1 MTGYFPYQG
10 VQTENDRIN
19 EIIIEGANTVLSDVK
34 VLEKEI
40 NKFKKSERLKW
51 MNLGRN
57 YYDGE
62 QDITKRERKV
72 IGKSGRLEK
81 VDNLP
86 NNKVLDNQYAKLV
99 DQKVN
104 YQLGKPLTIE
114 TDNKDYSKHL
124 KEIFNRRFHRTLRNL
139 GKDALNGG
147 ISYLH
152 PYYNEHNELLF
163 RHFKSNETL
172 VFWKD
177 ADRTEVEAFVHM
189 YHVNEYEGDKKITK
203 EYADLYSKNGVT
215 SYVWSNGKLIEH
227 VEKEPSPYLKVTT
240 EDGVEQPMNWE
251 RIPLIPFRFNAEEKP
266 LIKRV
271 KSLQDGINT
280 MLSDFQNNMEEDSRS
295 TILILHNYDGQD
307 LGEFRRNLSIY
318 GAVKVRS
325 ADGAKGGVETLQVEV
340 NKDNYESI
348 IKLFKKAL
356 IENGRGY
363 DAKDERMSNNPN
375 QMNIQS
381 MYSDIELDA
390 NGIETEFQASFEELL
405 WFINVH
411 LSNTGKGDYESE
423 EVKFIFNR
431 DTLVNES
438 EVIESLSKST
448 DLSLETRISQHPYV
462 DDVHRELDRIRRDQ
476 KEQMDMYDNYE
487 QTFQKMSI
495 NTQNSSKEKVE

>member
-1 MTGYFPYQG
+1 MTGFFPFQG
-10 VQTENDRIN
+10 VGTETDRIN
-19 EIIIEGANTVLSDVK
+19 TIISNGAKSAINDIR

-40 NKFKKSERLKW
+40 QKFKQSEKLKW
-51 MNLGRN
+51 MKTGID
-57 YYDGE
+57 YYDGD
-62 QDITKRERKV
+62 QDIMKRERKV
-72 IGKSGRLEK
+72 IGKGGRLER

-114 TDNKDYSKHL
+114 TKNNTYLALLQEVFNK
-124 KEIFNRRFHRTLRNL
+124 RFHRTLKNV
-139 GKDALNGG
+139 GEYALNAG

-152 PYYNEHNELLF
+152 PYYNEYGEF
-163 RHFKSNETL
+163 RFKHFKSYEIL
-172 VFWKD
+172 PFWKD
-177 ADRTEVEAFVHM
+177 SDRTELEAFVHM
-189 YHVNEYEGDKKITK
+189 YSANAYEGDREVTR
-203 EYADLYSKNGVT
+203 EYADLYSKDGIT
-215 SYVWSNGKLIEH
+215 SYAWFNGRLVPD
-227 VEKEPSPYLKVTT
+227 VEKELLPYLKAIDS
-240 EDGVEQPMNWE
+240 DGNEVAMNWE
-251 RIPLIPFRFNAEEKP
+251 RIPLIPFRFNSKESP

-280 MLSDFQNNMEEDSRS
+280 MLSDFQNNMEEDARS
-295 TILILHNYDGQD
+295 TILVLHNYDGQD
-307 LGEFRRNLSIY
+307 LGEFRRNLSQY

-325 ADGAKGGVETLQVEV
+325 TDGAKGGLETLYIEV

-348 IKLFKKAL
+348 LKLFKKAL

-363 DAKDERMSNNPN
+363 DAKDDRMSNNPN

-390 NGIETEFQASFEELL
+390 NGIETEFQAAFEELL
-405 WFINVH
+405 WFINQH
-411 LSNTGKGDYESE
+411 FSNTGKGDFEGE

-462 DDVHRELDRIRRDQ
+462 DDVQRELDRIKKERQEMMDQ
-476 KEQMDMYDNYE
+476 YDGYGP
-487 QTFQKMSI
+487 TFKKNKGDLNDQ
-495 NTQNSSKEKVE
+495 E

>member
-1 MTGYFPYQG
+1 MTGYFPFQG
-10 VQTENDRIN
+10 VKTENDRIN
-19 EIIIEGANTVLSDVK
+19 ELIINGAKTALSDVK
-34 VLEKEI
+34 VLEREI
-40 NKFKKSERLKW
+40 NKFKKSDKLKW
-51 MNLGRN
+51 MKLGID
-57 YYDGE
+57 YYEGN
-62 QDITKRERKV
+62 QDITNRERKV
-72 IGKSGRLEK
+72 IGRGGRLET

-86 NNKVLDNQYAKLV
+86 NNKVLDNQYEKLV

-114 TDNKDYSKHL
+114 TESETYSKLL
-124 KEIFNRRFHRTLRNL
+124 KQIFNKRFHRKLRNI
-139 GKDALNGG
+139 GEDALNGG

-152 PYYNEHNELLF
+152 PYYNESRELAF
-163 RHFKSNETL
+163 KHFKGYEIL

-177 ADRTEVEAFVHM
+177 ADKTEIEAFVHM
-189 YHVNEYEGDKKITK
+189 YHVNEYEGDKEVAK
-203 EYADLYSKNGVT
+203 EYADLYSKDGVT
-215 SYVWSNGKLIEH
+215 SYVWHNGSLIEN
-227 VEKEPSPYLKVTT
+227 VEKEPSTYLTLT
-240 EDGVEQPMNWE
+240 DEDGQEKGMNWE
-251 RIPLIPFRFNAEEKP
+251 RIPLIPFRFNSKEKP

-295 TILILHNYDGQD
+295 TILVLHNYDGQD
-307 LGEFRRNLSIY
+307 LGEFRRNLSVY

-325 ADGAKGGVETLQVEV
+325 ADGAKGGVDTLEIEV

-356 IENGRGY
+356 VENGRGY

-411 LSNTGKGDYESE
+411 LSNTGKADFESE

-431 DTLVNES
+431 DTLVNEA
-438 EVIESLSKST
+438 EVIKSLSEST
-448 DLSLETRISQHPYV
+448 DLSIETRISQHPYV
-462 DDVHRELDRIRRDQ
+462 DDVQRELDRIK
-476 KEQMDMYDNYE
+476 KERQERMDEYDNYDE
-487 QTFQKMSI
+487 TFRKKQSDL
-495 NTQNSSKEKVE
+495 NGQE

>member
-1 MTGYFPYQG
+1 MSGYFPYQG
-10 VQTENDRIN
+10 SRTDNDRIN
-19 EIIIEGANTVLSDVK
+19 DIIIDGANSALSDVK
-34 VLEKEI
+34 VLEKQIE
-40 NKFKKSERLKW
+40 KFKKSKKLEW
-51 MNLGRN
+51 MKIGSD
-57 YYDGE
+57 YYEGE
-62 QDITKRERKV
+62 HDITKRERKA
-72 IGKSGRLEK
+72 IGRGGLLEK
-81 VDNLP
+81 VENLP
-86 NNKVLDNQYAKLV
+86 NNKVLDNQYEKLV

-114 TDNKDYSKHL
+114 TDNETYAKHL
-124 KEIFNRRFHRTLRNL
+124 KSIFNKRFHRKLRNV

-152 PYYNEHNELLF
+152 PYYNENRELVF
-163 RHFKSNETL
+163 KHFKGYEIL

-177 ADRTEVEAFVHM
+177 ADKTEVEAFVHM
-189 YHVNEYEGDKKITK
+189 YHVNEYEGEKEVTK
-203 EYADLYSKNGVT
+203 EYADLYSKDGVI
-215 SYVWSNGKLIEH
+215 SYVWHNGHLIED
-227 VEKEPSPYLKVTT
+227 VEKKPTPYLTVTG
-240 EDGVEQPMNWE
+240 EDGKNEGLNWE
-251 RIPLIPFRFNAEEKP
+251 RIPLIPFRFNDNEKP

-271 KSLQDGINT
+271 KSLQDGINI

-295 TILILHNYDGQD
+295 TILVLHNYDGQD
-307 LGEFRRNLSIY
+307 LGEFRRNLSVF
-318 GAVKVRS
+318 GAIKVRS
-325 ADGAKGGVETLQVEV
+325 ADGSKGGVDTLEIEV

-411 LSNTGKGDYESE
+411 LSNTVKGDYDGE

-462 DDVHRELDRIRRDQ
+462 DDVQRELDRIK
-476 KEQMDMYDNYE
+476 KERQERLNEFDNYDD
-487 QTFQKMSI
+487 TFKKL
-495 NTQNSSKEKVE
+495 NGGTEND